1 MPNKV
6 YVINKH
12 GRPLM
17 PCSPA
22 KARHLLDAGK
32 AKVKKRTPF
41 TIQLVYGS
49 SGYTQEVILG
59 VDAGSKTIG
68 MSASTTKE
76 ELLSAEVKPRNDVV
90 DLLSTRRE
98 FRRARR
104 NRKTRYRKPRFDNR
118 VRSKHKGWL
127 APSVEVKIQGHI
139 TAIRRV
145 CGILPVSKV
154 VVETAEFDLQL
165 LKAIADGKSVP
176 QGEDYQKGEMYGH
189 YNVRQ
194 YVLWRDDY
202 TCQCC
207 GAHATKKKEVRLHV
221 HHLESRKVGGDA
233 PSNLITLCDSCHEKL
248 HKGLITAKDF
258 KKRKRRSTWD
268 ATFMGIMRKTLMQRL
283 CSELPIH
290 VVETRGYITKA
301 TREKLLVL
309 PKSHI
314 NDALAIAQGKHGFN
328 VGYLP
333 GILQIDMIYTIRPVR
348 HHNRQ
353 LHKATIL
360 KGGIRKSNQAEKYV
374 FGYRLFDKVQFNGQD
389 CFIWGRR
396 TTGIFTIKTING
408 KMIKDGISFK
418 KLKLIEKCKINM
430 IISGGG
436 YMKRRMLDTRSGGMM
451 RMARKSA
458 WI

>member
-1 MPNKV
+1 MPKV
-6 YVINKH
+6 YVLNRH

-17 PCSPA
+17 PCTPA

-68 MSASTTKE
+68 VSASTKKE
-76 ELLSAEVKPRNDVV
+76 ELFAANVIPRNDVV

-127 APSVEVKIQGHI
+127 APSVEVKIQEHM
-139 TAIRRV
+139 TAIRRA
-145 CGILPVSKV
+145 CAILPVSKV

-165 LKAIADGKSVP
+165 LKAVAEGKPVP
-176 QGEDYQKGEMYGH
+176 QGEDYQHGEMYGH

-194 YVLWRDDY
+194 YVLWRDGY

-207 GAHATKKKEVRLHV
+207 GAHATQKKEVRLHV

-233 PSNLITLCDSCHEKL
+233 PDNQVTLCESCHKKL
-248 HKGLITAKDF
+248 HKGLIEAKDF
-258 KKRKRRSTWD
+258 KKRKRRPTRD
-268 ATFMGIMRKTLMQRL
+268 ATFMGIMRATLLQRL
-283 CSELPIH
+283 RSELPIP
-290 VVETRGYITKA
+290 VIETRGYITKA

-309 PKSHI
+309 PKSHT
-314 NDALAIAQGKHGFN
+314 NDALAITQGKHGFN

-333 GILQIDMIYTIRPVR
+333 GIVQSDKTYTIRPVR

-360 KGGIRKSNQAEKYV
+360 TGGIRKANQAEKYV
-374 FGYRLFDKVQFNGQD
+374 CGFRLYDKVLYNGIE
-389 CFIWGRR
+389 CFVWGRR
-396 TTGIFTIKTING
+396 TSGSFLLRALDGTKV
-408 KMIKDGISFK
+408 KDGAGHRILTLLERSSNY
-418 KLKLIEKCKINM
+418 LI
-430 IISGGG
+430 
-436 YMKRRMLDTRSGGMM
+436 
-451 RMARKSA
+451 A
-458 WI
+458 

>member
-90 DLLSTRRE
+90 DLLSARRE

-118 VRSKHKGWL
+118 VRSKHKEWL
-127 APSVEVKIQGHI
+127 APSVEVKIQEHI
-139 TAIRRV
+139 TSIKRV
-145 CGILPVSKV
+145 CRILPVSKV
-154 VVETAEFDLQL
+154 VIKTAEFDLQL

-194 YVLWRDDY
+194 YVLWRDNY

-207 GAHATKKKEVRLHV
+207 GAHATQKKEVRLHV
-221 HHLESRKVGGDA
+221 HHLESRKTGGNA
-233 PSNLITLCDSCHEKL
+233 PSNLIILCDSCHEKF
-248 HKGLITAKDF
+248 HKGIITAANL

-268 ATFMGIMRKTLMQRL
+268 ATFMGIMRATLLQRL
-283 CSELPIH
+283 RSELPIP

-333 GILQIDMIYTIRPVR
+333 GILQIDKICTIRPVR

-418 KLKLIEKCKINM
+418 KLKPVEKSTSYLI
-430 IISGGG
+430 
-436 YMKRRMLDTRSGGMM
+436 
-451 RMARKSA
+451 A
-458 WI
+458 

>member
-127 APSVEVKIQGHI
+127 APSEEVKSRAYHCHPARLWYPARQQGGRRN
-139 TAIRRV
+139 RRV
-145 CGILPVSKV
+145 RPAAAESHCGW
-154 VVETAEFDLQL
+154 
-165 LKAIADGKSVP
+165 KA
-176 QGEDYQKGEMYGH
+176 
-189 YNVRQ
+189 
-194 YVLWRDDY
+194 
-202 TCQCC
+202 
-207 GAHATKKKEVRLHV
+207 
-221 HHLESRKVGGDA
+221 
-233 PSNLITLCDSCHEKL
+233 
-248 HKGLITAKDF
+248 
-258 KKRKRRSTWD
+258 RS
-268 ATFMGIMRKTLMQRL
+268 
-283 CSELPIH
+283 
-290 VVETRGYITKA
+290 
-301 TREKLLVL
+301 
-309 PKSHI
+309 
-314 NDALAIAQGKHGFN
+314 
-328 VGYLP
+328 
-333 GILQIDMIYTIRPVR
+333 
-348 HHNRQ
+348 
-353 LHKATIL
+353 
-360 KGGIRKSNQAEKYV
+360 
-374 FGYRLFDKVQFNGQD
+374 
-389 CFIWGRR
+389 
-396 TTGIFTIKTING
+396 
-408 KMIKDGISFK
+408 
-418 KLKLIEKCKINM
+418 
-430 IISGGG
+430 
-436 YMKRRMLDTRSGGMM
+436 
-451 RMARKSA
+451 AR
-458 WI
+458 

>member
-41 TIQLVYGS
+41 TIQLLFGS
-49 SGYTQEVILG
+49 TGYTQEVILG

-68 MSASTTKE
+68 LSASAETE

-127 APSVEVKIQGHI
+127 APSVEVKIQEHI

-154 VVETAEFDLQL
+154 VVETAEFDLHL
-165 LKAIADGKSVP
+165 LKAIADGKPVP

-233 PSNLITLCDSCHEKL
+233 PDNQVTLCESCHEKL
-248 HKGLITAKDF
+248 H
-258 KKRKRRSTWD
+258 
-268 ATFMGIMRKTLMQRL
+268 
-283 CSELPIH
+283 SELPIP

-314 NDALAIAQGKHGFN
+314 NDALAIAQGKQGFN

-333 GILQIDMIYTIRPVR
+333 GIVQINKIYTIRPVR

-353 LHKATIL
+353 LHKAAIL
-360 KGGIRKSNQAEKYV
+360 TGGIRKSNQQRSTYLGIV
-374 FGYRLFDKVQFNGQD
+374 FLTKSNLTD
-389 CFIWGRR
+389 R
-396 TTGIFTIKTING
+396 TA
-408 KMIKDGISFK
+408 SFGEELPESLP
-418 KLKLIEKCKINM
+418 LK
-430 IISGGG
+430 
-436 YMKRRMLDTRSGGMM
+436 R
-451 RMARKSA
+451 
-458 WI
+458 

>member
-6 YVINKH
+6 YIINKH

-22 KARHLLDAGK
+22 KARHLLDEGK

-41 TIQLVYGS
+41 TIQLIYGS

-68 MSASTTKE
+68 MSVSTTKE

-127 APSVEVKIQGHI
+127 APSVEVKIQEHI

-154 VVETAEFDLQL
+154 VVETAEFDLHL
-165 LKAIADGKSVP
+165 LKAIADGKPVP

-194 YVLWRDDY
+194 YVLWRDGY

-207 GAHATKKKEVRLHV
+207 GAHTTKKKEGRLHV
-221 HHLESRKVGGDA
+221 HHLESRKTGGNA
-233 PSNLITLCDSCHEKL
+233 PSNLIILCDSCHEKF
-248 HKGLITAKDF
+248 HKGIITAANL
-258 KKRKRRSTWD
+258 KKRKRRSMRD
-268 ATFMGIMRKTLMQRL
+268 AAFMGIMRKTLIQRL
-283 CSELPIH
+283 RAELTIP
-290 VVETRGYITKA
+290 VAGTRGYITKA

-309 PKSHI
+309 PKSHT

-333 GILQIDMIYTIRPVR
+333 EIVQIDKIYTICPVR

-353 LHKATIL
+353 LHKAAIL
-360 KGGIRKSNQAEKYV
+360 KGGIRKSNQAGKYV
-374 FGYRLFDKVQFNGQD
+374 FGYRLFDKV
-389 CFIWGRR
+389 
-396 TTGIFTIKTING
+396 
-408 KMIKDGISFK
+408 
-418 KLKLIEKCKINM
+418 
-430 IISGGG
+430 
-436 YMKRRMLDTRSGGMM
+436 
-451 RMARKSA
+451 
-458 WI
+458 

>member
-1 MPNKV
+1 MPKV
-6 YVINKH
+6 YVLNRH

-17 PCSPA
+17 PCTPA

-32 AKVKKRTPF
+32 AKVRHRTPF

-68 MSASTTKE
+68 VSASTKRE
-76 ELLSAEVKPRNDVV
+76 ELFAANVIPRNDVV

-127 APSVEVKIQGHI
+127 APSVEVKIQEHI
-139 TAIRRV
+139 TAIKTV
-145 CGILPVSKV
+145 CRILPVSKV

-165 LKAIADGKSVP
+165 LKAIADGKPVP
-176 QGEDYQKGEMYGH
+176 QGEDYQHGEMYGH

-194 YVLWRDDY
+194 YVLWRDGY
-202 TCQCC
+202 ICQCC
-207 GAHATKKKEVRLHV
+207 GAHATQKKEVRLHV

-233 PSNLITLCDSCHEKL
+233 PDNQVTLCESCRKKL
-248 HKGLITAKDF
+248 HKGLIEAKDF
-258 KKRKRRSTWD
+258 KKRKRRSTRD
-268 ATFMGIMRKTLMQRL
+268 ATFMGIMRATLLQRL
-283 CSELPIH
+283 RSELPIP
-290 VVETRGYITKA
+290 VIETRGYITKA

-309 PKSHI
+309 PKSRT
-314 NDALAIAQGKHGFN
+314 NDALAIAQGKNGFN

-333 GILQIDMIYTIRPVR
+333 GIVQTDRIYTIRPVR

-360 KGGIRKSNQAEKYV
+360 KGGVRKANQAEKYICG
-374 FGYRLFDKVQFNGQD
+374 FRLYDKVLYNGIE
-389 CFIWGRR
+389 CFVWGRR
-396 TTGIFTIKTING
+396 TSGSFLLRQLNG
-408 KMIKDGISFK
+408 EKVKDGVSYK
-418 KLKLIEKCKINM
+418 HLKLLE
-430 IISGGG
+430 
-436 YMKRRMLDTRSGGMM
+436 RSQSYLV
-451 RMARKSA
+451 A
-458 WI
+458 

>member
-1 MPNKV
+1 M
-6 YVINKH
+6 
-12 GRPLM
+12 
-17 PCSPA
+17 
-22 KARHLLDAGK
+22 
-32 AKVKKRTPF
+32 
-41 TIQLVYGS
+41 
-49 SGYTQEVILG
+49 
-59 VDAGSKTIG
+59 
-68 MSASTTKE
+68 
-76 ELLSAEVKPRNDVV
+76 
-90 DLLSTRRE
+90 
-98 FRRARR
+98 
-104 NRKTRYRKPRFDNR
+104 
-118 VRSKHKGWL
+118 
-127 APSVEVKIQGHI
+127 APSVEVKIQEHI
-139 TAIRRV
+139 TSIKRV
-145 CGILPVSKV
+145 CRILPVSKV

-165 LKAIADGKSVP
+165 LKAIADGKPVP

-207 GAHATKKKEVRLHV
+207 GVHATKKKEVRLHV

-233 PSNLITLCDSCHEKL
+233 PDNQVTLCENCHEKL
-248 HKGLITAKDF
+248 HKGLIAANL
-258 KKRKRRSTWD
+258 KKRKRRSMRD
-268 ATFMGIMRKTLMQRL
+268 AAFMGIMRATLLQRL
-283 CSELPIH
+283 RSELPIP

-314 NDALAIAQGKHGFN
+314 NDALAIARGKQGFN

-333 GILQIDMIYTIRPVR
+333 GILQIDKIYTIRPVR

-360 KGGIRKSNQAEKYV
+360 KGGIRKSNQTEKYV

-418 KLKLIEKCKINM
+418 KLKLVE
-430 IISGGG
+430 
-436 YMKRRMLDTRSGGMM
+436 
-451 RMARKSA
+451 KSA
-458 WI
+458 SYLIA

>member
-6 YVINKH
+6 YVLNKH

-22 KARHLLDAGK
+22 KARHLLDEGK

-41 TIQLVYGS
+41 TIQLAYGS

-68 MSASTTKE
+68 MSASTQKE
-76 ELLSAEVKPRNDVV
+76 ELFAANVNPRNDVV

-104 NRKTRYRKPRFDNR
+104 NRKTRYRKPRFENR

-127 APSVEVKIQGHI
+127 TPSVEVKIKEHI
-139 TAIRRV
+139 TCIKRV
-145 CGILPVSKV
+145 CSILPVSKV

-165 LKAIADGKSVP
+165 LKAIEEGKP
-176 QGEDYQKGEMYGH
+176 APEGEDYQKGEMYGH

-194 YVLWRDDY
+194 YVLWRDGY

-221 HHLESRKVGGDA
+221 HHLESRKTGGNA
-233 PSNLITLCDSCHEKL
+233 PGNQITLCEDCHKKF
-248 HKGLITAKDF
+248 HKGLITDGTL
-258 KKRKRRSTWD
+258 KKRKRKPNRD
-268 ATFMGIMRKTLMQRL
+268 ATFMGIMRKTLIERL
-283 CSELPIH
+283 RAELPIP

-309 PKSHI
+309 PKSHT

-333 GILQIDMIYTIRPVR
+333 GIAQTDKIYTIRPVR

-360 KGGIRKSNQAEKYV
+360 KGGIRKANQAEKYV
-374 FGYRLFDKVQFNGQD
+374 FGYRLFDKAQFDGQD

-396 TTGIFTIKTING
+396 TSGYFVVKTIDG
-408 KMIKDGISFK
+408 KGIHNSASSK
-418 KLKLIEKCKINM
+418 KLKLVERASNYLI
-430 IISGGG
+430 
-436 YMKRRMLDTRSGGMM
+436 
-451 RMARKSA
+451 A
-458 WI
+458 

>member
-6 YVINKH
+6 YVLNKH

-90 DLLSTRRE
+90 DLQSTRRE

-104 NRKTRYRKPRFDNR
+104 NRKIRYRKPRFDNR

-127 APSVEVKIQGHI
+127 APSVEVKIQEHI
-139 TAIRRV
+139 TSIKRV
-145 CGILPVSKV
+145 CRILPVSKV
-154 VVETAEFDLQL
+154 VIETAEFDLQL
-165 LKAIADGKSVP
+165 LKAIEEGKPVP
-176 QGEDYQKGEMYGH
+176 QGEDYQQGEMYGH

-207 GAHATKKKEVRLHV
+207 GAHATQKKEVRLHV
-221 HHLESRKVGGDA
+221 HHLESRKTGGNA
-233 PSNLITLCDSCHEKL
+233 PSNLIILCDSCHEKF
-248 HKGLITAKDF
+248 HKGIITAANL

-268 ATFMGIMRKTLMQRL
+268 ATFMGIMRATLLQRL
-283 CSELPIH
+283 RSELPI
-290 VVETRGYITKA
+290 RGYITKA
-301 TREKLLVL
+301 TREKLLVF

-333 GILQIDMIYTIRPVR
+333 GILQIDKICTIRPVR

-418 KLKLIEKCKINM
+418 KLKPVEKSTSYLI
-430 IISGGG
+430 
-436 YMKRRMLDTRSGGMM
+436 
-451 RMARKSA
+451 A
-458 WI
+458 